1 MKSWRSP
8 DIYRPISRNVIF
20 YDGPS
25 QLNGEPILGIA
36 TAQNGNR
43 KIGHMLQL
51 WIVPGISPIA
61 AVKTG
66 ADDAVC
72 GDCRHRGDGAGQ
84 QRSCYVEHWRSV
96 ENIWQARGKATVM
109 TPTEFGRLT
118 MGLQLRIG
126 AYGDPVAIPL
136 TVWHSLLM
144 TAEGWTAYTHQWK
157 HKTALPYRDFCMA
170 SVDTEDEQ
178 SAAAV
183 LGWRTYRVRPTTVDK
198 VLRDEIVCPASEEGG
213 HKAVC
218 ANCELCRG
226 ASRPAKNVVI
236 AAHGSLKL
244 HFIRQSE
251 RLGV

>member
-1 MKSWRSP
+1 MQSWRSP
-8 DIYRPISRNVIF
+8 DIYKPITRNVIF

-51 WIVPGISPIA
+51 WIVPAISPIL

-66 ADDAVC
+66 TDDAVC
-72 GDCRHRGDGAGQ
+72 GDCRHRGDGTGQ

-96 ENIWQARGKATVM
+96 ENIWQARGKAKRM
-109 TPTEFGRLT
+109 TPSEFGHVT

-126 AYGDPVAIPL
+126 AYGDPVAIPMS
-136 TVWHSLLM
+136 TWWPLLA
-144 TAEGWTAYTHQWK
+144 TAAGWTAYTHQWK
-157 HKTALPYRDFCMA
+157 LPLALPYREFCMA
-170 SVDTEDEQ
+170 SVDTEDEYN
-178 SAAAV
+178 AAAFA
-183 LGWRTYRVRPTTVDK
+183 GWRTYRVRPTTADK

-213 HKAVC
+213 HRVTC

-226 ASRPAKNVVI
+226 SARVAKNVVI

-244 HFIRQSE
+244 HFIKQSE